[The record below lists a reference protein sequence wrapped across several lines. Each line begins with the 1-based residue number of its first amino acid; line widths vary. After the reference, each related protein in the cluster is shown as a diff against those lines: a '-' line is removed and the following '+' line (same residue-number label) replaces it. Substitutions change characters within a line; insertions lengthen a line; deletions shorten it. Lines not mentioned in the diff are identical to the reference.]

1 MSNSVIPIAAT
12 IQRLSMQQAKT
23 LPDLLRRSAYQW
35 TGRPAMLI
43 RKGKD
48 FEPLSYSAFYETAR
62 KYAGALR
69 GLGLKKGDRVAILS
83 ENCPDWAFAD
93 WGAQSLGITVVPIYP
108 TLPADQVEYIVAD
121 SEAKVVIAGDN
132 TQFEKTKSLAGAK
145 SFLLKGEGETLEK
158 MALASQN
165 EIRQADWEK
174 GFEDVDPEDIA
185 TIIYTSGT
193 TGPPKGAMLPHRAY
207 TFLCA
212 SAVHTLPVD
221 ENDIFLCFLPMSHVY
236 ERFGGQVLPI
246 SCGACIAF
254 AKSLASLASDIL
266 AVRPTIM
273 LCVPRF
279 LEATSDKIVDGSKK
293 EPAGKQKIFNL
304 ALEQGVRHAQG
315 KFAPLYPVTNA
326 LVGKKIREKLGG
338 RIRFFVSGGA
348 ALPPHVAEFY
358 MAFGLKVL
366 QGYGLTETTA
376 ASCLNHPD
384 RSKYWTVG
392 EPMHGVEIRFASDG
406 EILIRGQSV
415 MAGYWN
421 KPNETAEAIDSEGWF
436 HTGDIGEWEGSYVKI
451 TDRKKDLLVLANGK
465 NIAPQPIESK
475 MKSSPLISE
484 AVVLGDGL
492 EHCIALVTPNFDHL
506 REVLKE
512 KGIDEKDD
520 GKLAALPETRAA
532 LKAEIDKVNK
542 SLANF
547 EMVKKFAVLSEAFTI
562 ESGELTPSL
571 KVKRKVVK
579 ERYKDL
585 IATLS

>member
-1 MSNSVIPIAAT
+1 
-12 IQRLSMQQAKT
+12 
-23 LPDLLRRSAYQW
+23 
-35 TGRPAMLI
+35 MLI
-43 RKGKD
+43 RKGSS
-48 FEPLSYSAFYETAR
+48 FEPLSYSGLYETAR

-69 GLGLKKGDRVAILS
+69 SLGLKKGDRVAILS
-83 ENCPDWAFAD
+83 ENCPEWAFAD
-93 WGAQSLGITVVPIYP
+93 WGAQSLGVTVVPIFP
-108 TLPADQVEYIVAD
+108 TLPADQVEYIVRD
-121 SEAKVVIAGDN
+121 SGATVVLGGDKA
-132 TQFEKTKSLAGAK
+132 QAEKTKSLDGVK
-145 SFLLKGEGETLEK
+145 TVFVRGEGDSLETL
-158 MALASQN
+158 AAGSAN
-165 EIRQADWEK
+165 EIPQAEWEK
-174 GFEDVDPEDIA
+174 ISDAIDPEDIA

-193 TGPPKGAMLPHRAY
+193 TGEPKGAMLPHRAY

-212 SAVHTLPVD
+212 SAVETLPVN

-254 AKSLASLASDIL
+254 AKSLASLAADMMS
-266 AVRPTIM
+266 VRPTIM

-279 LEATSDKIVDGSKK
+279 LEATQDKIVEASRK
-293 EPAGKQKIFNL
+293 EKPVKQKLFNL
-304 ALEQGVRHAQG
+304 ALSQGVLHAQG
-315 KFAPLYPVTNA
+315 KFAPLYPITNK
-326 LVGKKIREKLGG
+326 LVGARIREKVGG

-392 EPMHGVEIRFASDG
+392 EPMYGVEVKFASDG

-415 MAGYWN
+415 MKGYWN
-421 KPNETAEAIDSEGWF
+421 KAKETAEAIDAEGWF
-436 HTGDIGEWEGSYVKI
+436 HTGDIGEWEGKYVKI

-465 NIAPQPIESK
+465 NVAPQPIESK
-475 MKSSPLISE
+475 LKSSPLISE

-492 EHCIALVTPNFDHL
+492 EHCIALITPNFEHL
-506 REVLKE
+506 RDVLKE
-512 KGIDEKDD
+512 KGVDERDD
-520 GKLAALPETRAA
+520 AKLAAHPETRVA
-532 LKAEIDKVNK
+532 LKGEIDKVNK
-542 SLANF
+542 GLASF
-547 EMVKKFAVLSEAFTI
+547 ETVKKFVILHQSFTI
-562 ESGELTPSL
+562 ESGELTPSM

-585 IATLS
+585 IATIS